1 MPCLWRSHNVEE
13 SILVAR
19 SKVSTMCPVCTVCQS
34 ALPASKPTA
43 SPRTFPGRA
52 CRTADPSAA
61 LGMTK
66 GRATLPLGFVA
77 GGENRRSPFDFAQGR
92 LSTSLCSGRDDNSY
106 LGKGCECPRKI
117 GIAEK
122 SQTLGDDKGEGDA
135 SMWHPVAGGE
145 NSRSPFDFAQ
155 GRLSTSPR
163 SGRDDNSCL
172 GAGCECPRKS
182 SSR

>member
-43 SPRTFPGRA
+43 SPTTFPGRA

-92 LSTSLCSGRDDNSY
+92 LSTSLRSGRDDNSY

-135 SMWHPVAGGE
+135 SIGICCWWREPQV
-145 NSRSPFDFAQ
+145 PI
-155 GRLSTSPR
+155 RLR
-163 SGRDDNSCL
+163 SGQALHFATLRS
-172 GAGCECPRKS
+172 G
-182 SSR
+182 